1 MYKLLGIL
9 LIPRKQHKK
18 RLAFSQTQTVFHK
31 YRTAQN
37 LHNNAYAFP
46 VSSSVALFCFF
57 SSMGVMLLAQIA
69 MVEALC
75 RNAEVVG
82 AIMPN
87 KPRSSSDELNPMIN
101 R

>member
-1 MYKLLGIL
+1 
-9 LIPRKQHKK
+9 
-18 RLAFSQTQTVFHK
+18 
-31 YRTAQN
+31 
-37 LHNNAYAFP
+37 
-46 VSSSVALFCFF
+46 
-57 SSMGVMLLAQIA
+57 MGVMLLAQIA

-87 KPRSSSDELNPMIN
+87 KPSSSSDELNPMIN